1 MPLLRQHF
9 LLLLLQLPQLAV
21 WQAMLA
27 ALQRISVFENKCI
40 NKEIPIK
47 WWLSP
52 PPTYPG
58 LVDTLWLRLSWQPI
72 VLCAIE
78 TSLRIITIEGIA
90 AQAQISVAVMTLKAI
105 AMQHETLHG
114 SLLHQ
119 INGLLAEAA
128 LLGGGLLLEG
138 QCHLRALCGK
148 GLREYIRERSN
159 GHYH

>member
-1 MPLLRQHF
+1 M
-9 LLLLLQLPQLAV
+9 
-21 WQAMLA
+21 
-27 ALQRISVFENKCI
+27 
-40 NKEIPIK
+40 
-47 WWLSP
+47 
-52 PPTYPG
+52 
-58 LVDTLWLRLSWQPI
+58 
-72 VLCAIE
+72 LCAIE

-138 QCHLRALCGK
+138 QCHLRALLAGK
-148 GLREYIRERSN
+148 DQKHILEIEMDDTAIN
-159 GHYH
+159 